1 MPCMYHDRNSMYS
14 TVQGLVSQ
22 AEEEDEVTT
31 PLRKGYNNVDMFQ
44 SPVLPFASSQP
55 LPTLPFCPL

>member
-22 AEEEDEVTT
+22 AEEEDEG
-31 PLRKGYNNVDMFQ
+31 KF
-44 SPVLPFASSQP
+44 
-55 LPTLPFCPL
+55 